1 MFITK
6 QLDILPPH
14 LEENMYDV
22 NMLLKEIFSDND
34 TEIFFHS
41 QDSDSNAT
49 RDEIIVD
56 EADDNETI
64 HHRAMN
70 LISTQMGNYMQ
81 LVIIDSGA
89 DCHIGG
95 KHWLP
100 LSPTTGTYVKRA
112 SILGL

>member
-1 MFITK
+1 
-6 QLDILPPH
+6 
-14 LEENMYDV
+14 
-22 NMLLKEIFSDND
+22 
-34 TEIFFHS
+34 
-41 QDSDSNAT
+41 
-49 RDEIIVD
+49 
-56 EADDNETI
+56 
-64 HHRAMN
+64 MN
-70 LISTQMGNYMQ
+70 LISTQTGNYMQ